1 MQSHKNHHH
10 QQSYLNLPTAH
21 LIVAVSISGL
31 VMPVHA
37 QIPMMEEFNQG
48 SGSKIMTTAKPGVVG
63 GKLIREDTVKGTV
76 IESNKALSNLKDI
89 VKKEEWESVLNLRN
103 KLKVIL
109 TKNFGVQ
116 GGIKGLATELQVPV
130 DTAEEIESTREELFV
145 AFNSI
150 SEYALSHRIIVFNSE
165 DLKGIEQTQTRSLTT
180 PEEVTEQ
187 VGNAEETIKIMSQL
201 LGQF

>member
-1 MQSHKNHHH
+1 M
-10 QQSYLNLPTAH
+10 
-21 LIVAVSISGL
+21 
-31 VMPVHA
+31 
-37 QIPMMEEFNQG
+37 
-48 SGSKIMTTAKPGVVG
+48 
-63 GKLIREDTVKGTV
+63 
-76 IESNKALSNLKDI
+76 
-89 VKKEEWESVLNLRN
+89 KKEEWESVLNLRN

-201 LGQF
+201 LEQF